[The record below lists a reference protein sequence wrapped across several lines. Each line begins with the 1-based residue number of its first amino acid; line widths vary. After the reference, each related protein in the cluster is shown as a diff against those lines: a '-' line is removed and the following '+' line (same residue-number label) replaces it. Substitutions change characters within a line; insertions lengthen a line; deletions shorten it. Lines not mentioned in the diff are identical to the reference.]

1 MKINLENQD
10 CLRAVLKEFSRASYE
25 NYQSYAY
32 SAGYLESL
40 CLRMLPSL
48 PKRVQRQFIDE
59 MVRAT
64 GQQREEYRTK
74 YQLTQSI

>member
-10 CLRAVLKEFSRASYE
+10 CLRAVLKEFSQASYQ